1 MRSLSFRTASRL
13 RETSAVQCRGEYPV
27 KRTLQ
32 SLFALA
38 AVAVIVGQVE
48 TEQRV
53 TAETRNQG
61 LPDFFNSKPA
71 QVLVRACGN
80 CHSNHTDWPWYSH
93 VAPVS
98 WWVEQHVHE
107 GRERLDFSEWE
118 TYSPWQ
124 RRDKLESICG
134 LISTG
139 RMPPPLYRYMHSEAQ
154 LSETEKTAVCS
165 WGKEDSIRAR

>member
-1 MRSLSFRTASRL
+1 MT
-13 RETSAVQCRGEYPV
+13 
-27 KRTLQ
+27 RTLK

-53 TAETRNQG
+53 AVERRNQG
-61 LPDFFNSKPA
+61 LPLLFHSEPA

-98 WWVEQHVHE
+98 WWVERHVRE

-139 RMPPPLYRYMHSEAQ
+139 RMPPRLYNSMHPEAK
-154 LSETEKTAVCS
+154 LTEMEKRAVCA
-165 WGKEDSIRAR
+165 WAKEETISAR